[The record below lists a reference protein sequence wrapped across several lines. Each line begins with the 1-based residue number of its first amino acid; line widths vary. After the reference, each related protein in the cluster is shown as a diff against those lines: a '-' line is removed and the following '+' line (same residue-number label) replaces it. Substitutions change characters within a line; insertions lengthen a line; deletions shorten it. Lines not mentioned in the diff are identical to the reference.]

1 MAESKKILVVEDDFL
16 LQEMYALALGA
27 DGYTVF
33 KASDGGAG
41 LELIEQEKPDL
52 ILLDLNMPSISG
64 FQVLATLQEKNNNI
78 PVVVISNSD
87 EAQAITKSKELGARE
102 YVVKAQTNL
111 DQIKD
116 IVKKYV

>member
-1 MAESKKILVVEDDFL
+1 MSNGKKILVVEDDFL

-64 FQVLATLQEKNNNI
+64 FQVLSVLQEKGNQI

-87 EAQAITKSKELGARE
+87 EEQAITKCKELGAQE
-102 YVVKAQTNL
+102 YVVKSQTNL

-116 IVKKYV
+116 IVKKYA

>member
-1 MAESKKILVVEDDFL
+1 MAQSKKILVVEDDFL

-41 LELIEQEKPDL
+41 LELIAQEKPDL

-64 FQVLATLQEKNNNI
+64 FQVLSTLQEQGNAV
-78 PVVVISNSD
+78 PVIVISNSD
-87 EAQAITKSKELGARE
+87 EAQAISKSKELGASE